1 MFSKIFS
8 PKKENLT
15 KKVEW
20 TFEEIKEAIESK
32 WKDRTCECCGRKNW
46 CLAEDILKHLFYDPR
61 LDDKCYMSVLVFCDH
76 CGNMKN
82 FKARTLLR

>member
-1 MFSKIFS
+1 MFSKIFA
-8 PKKENLT
+8 PKKENPT

-20 TFEEIKEAIESK
+20 TFEEIKEALEIK
-32 WKDRTCECCGRKNW
+32 WKDRTCECCGGQKWRVT
-46 CLAEDILKHLFYDPR
+46 EDIFKHLFHDPR
-61 LDDKCYMSVLVFCDH
+61 LDDKCYMSVLVFCEH